1 MRRSLALALVLVLA
15 LVGGAAALAARGDP
29 QKRIAPA
36 DQARAK
42 AMLVRPADLPGFRAG
57 PAGPEG
63 DFYCRA
69 LDESDL
75 TLTGHANG
83 RQFALGTV
91 SVGSAA
97 QVYESL
103 ADARSAWRR
112 ATSPA
117 GVRCARTMLARE
129 FAKRGARLVSL
140 EKTAFPRLAQQT
152 AVFRATLS
160 ATTPQGTLTVY
171 VDLVALMHS
180 RAHAS
185 VVVGSALVVPT
196 RAEELRLGRVVAKRM
211 ATAMRGS

>member
-1 MRRSLALALVLVLA
+1 
-15 LVGGAAALAARGDP
+15 
-29 QKRIAPA
+29 
-36 DQARAK
+36 
-42 AMLVRPADLPGFRAG
+42 
-57 PAGPEG
+57 
-63 DFYCRA
+63 
-69 LDESDL
+69 
-75 TLTGHANG
+75 
-83 RQFALGTV
+83 
-91 SVGSAA
+91 
-97 QVYESL
+97 
-103 ADARSAWRR
+103 
-112 ATSPA
+112 
-117 GVRCARTMLARE
+117 MLARE

-185 VVVGSALVVPT
+185 VVVGSALVAPT